1 MAEYLLVGD
10 GKTDNTAALQALLDM
25 KGKLVL
31 LRGEY
36 MTGPLTVSSDT
47 EIEFEEG
54 AVLKFIAD
62 FDRYEPVYT
71 RWEGVQCWCMH
82 PCLFITGASNVRIH
96 GKGVID
102 GNGASWWRTAS
113 ERRNSS
119 NGPESE
125 LEKKFAAL
133 NPGYEDQPG
142 GGGGRQVQFLR
153 PPLVQ
158 IHRSCDVT
166 IEDVKITNSPFWT
179 VHPVFSDR
187 LTLRNLVIENP
198 ADAPNTDGIDIESST
213 NVTVDSCFVHVGDD
227 GIALK
232 SGSGKSGI
240 EDAAP
245 TSNVRITNC
254 TVKAAHG
261 GAVIGSETAAE
272 ISDVTVEDCLFDGT
286 DRGIRIKTRRGRG
299 GLIHDLAFR
308 RIRMRRNLCPF
319 VINMYYRCGTDDASL
334 FSLDKQPVI
343 DSTPDIHSILIED
356 CHGEDS
362 LSSAGMAVGL
372 PEMPIRDL
380 TIRNSSFSVS
390 ADTTASVDDS
400 DMYRGLP
407 TPPSRGFRLR
417 NVEVRLENVSV
428 ECEGERIIEEE
439 GTVVL

>member
-1 MAEYLLVGD
+1 MHRDGEKLMVVINPSAADVSRSIVHALEKDGEAVLRGGIYHSSPFSVPSHSRLVIEKD
-10 GKTDNTAALQALLDM
+10 A
-25 KGKLVL
+25 KLV
-31 LRGEY
+31 
-36 MTGPLTVSSDT
+36 
-47 EIEFEEG
+47 
-54 AVLKFIAD
+54 FIPD
-62 FDRYEPVYT
+62 FSLYPPVFT

-82 PCLFITGASNVRIH
+82 PCVFINESEDVKIVGDGI
-96 GKGVID
+96 ID
-102 GNGASWWRTAS
+102 GSGEKWWKTCR
-113 ERRNSS
+113 EKKEKNRI
-119 NGPESE
+119 PETE
-125 LEKKFAAL
+125 LELQFAAL
-133 NPGYEDQPG
+133 NPDYRNQPG
-142 GGGGRQVQFLR
+142 GGGGREFQFLR
-153 PPLVQ
+153 PPLLQ
-158 IHRSCDVT
+158 IRRSCDVL
-166 IEDVKITNSPFWT
+166 IEGVTFRNSPFWT
-179 VHPVFSDR
+179 VHPLFSDNV
-187 LTLRNLVIENP
+187 TIKDVHIINP
-198 ADAPNTDGIDIESST
+198 YDAPNTDGIDIESSS
-213 NVTVDSCFVHVGDD
+213 NVSVLSSSVDVGDD
-227 GIALK
+227 GIAIK
-232 SGSGKSGI
+232 SGSGLEGRR
-240 EDAAP
+240 D
-245 TSNVRITNC
+245 NVPSRNILIKDC
-254 TVKAAHG
+254 IVKAAHG

-272 ISDVTVEDCLFDGT
+272 ISDVTVESCIFDGT

-343 DSTPDIHSILIED
+343 DSTPDIHAILIED

-428 ECEGERIIEEE
+428 ECEER
-439 GTVVL
+439 GS

>member
-261 GAVIGSETAAE
+261 GAVIGSETAAG
-272 ISDVTVEDCLFDGT
+272 ISNIEVSDCLFDGT

-299 GLIHDLAFR
+299 GKIENLSFKGL
-308 RIRMRRNLCPF
+308 RIENNICPIA
-319 VINMYYRCGTDDASL
+319 INMYYRCGCDDKSC
-334 FSLDKQPVI
+334 FSLDSLPVNPA
-343 DSTPDIHSILIED
+343 TPSISNVDIED
-356 CHGEDS
+356 CHATGS
-362 LSSAGMAVGL
+362 KASNGFIVGL
-372 PEMPIRDL
+372 PEMPVTGLR
-380 TIRNSSFSVS
+380 IRNCSFALEEKPSEAIDKS
-390 ADTTASVDDS
+390 E
-400 DMYRGLP
+400 MYEGLP
-407 TPPSRGFRLR
+407 VIESRAIRLR
-417 NVEVRLENVSV
+417 NVEVEIENVSV
-428 ECEGERIIEEE
+428 TGSKEPFLIED
-439 GTVVL
+439 GCLIR